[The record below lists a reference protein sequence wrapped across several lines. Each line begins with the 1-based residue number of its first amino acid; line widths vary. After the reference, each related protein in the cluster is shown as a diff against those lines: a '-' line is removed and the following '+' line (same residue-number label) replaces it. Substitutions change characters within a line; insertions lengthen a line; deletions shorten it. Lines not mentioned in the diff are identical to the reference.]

1 MNRRYTK
8 LMLALAFAGFVTGA
22 GAWDLTVPE
31 TNATA
36 TTVMVV
42 PPVIDATAN
51 WASYPVRVTN
61 TAVAAGARY
70 RIGNQVIVAAHAGTI
85 TNGTVST
92 TTYVTNGVTV
102 ATNTVTVITPITVP
116 LSGISGYDGTV
127 RWYRAPS
134 ERSAIRLKIVNG
146 GCTITFSDGS
156 GLNTWANTASATDDG
171 FAGYQGALYVS
182 KNDTNVCSVTA
193 LQW

>member
-1 MNRRYTK
+1 MNRCYTK
-8 LMLALAFAGFVTGA
+8 LMLALAFAGLVTGA

-31 TNATA
+31 TNAAA
-36 TTVMVV
+36 TTVMIV
-42 PPVIDATAN
+42 PPVVDATEN

-85 TNGTVST
+85 TNGTVTT
-92 TTYVTNGVTV
+92 TTYTTNGATVVTNTS
-102 ATNTVTVITPITVP
+102 TVITPITVP
-116 LSGISGYDGTV
+116 LAGISGYDGTV

-134 ERSAIRLKIVNG
+134 SRVATRLKIVNG
-146 GCTITFSDGS
+146 GCTLTFSDGS
-156 GLNTWANTASATDDG
+156 GYNTWANTASATDDG

-182 KNDTNVCSVTA
+182 KSGTNACSITA
-193 LQW
+193 WQW